1 MKKKVIAIVAIAAM
15 SVGLLA
21 GCSKPKTEEE
31 KAASAVSA
39 AVKEAEEE
47 VKKEAEEVDKAV
59 SEAVDEAAKE
69 AEAEE
74 KATEEAVSE
83 AAKEAEKEEKE
94 AEAAVSEAA
103 KDGTLDAAAAVEE
116 AAEEAE
122 AEDAVETAAAAE
134 AVATAAGSALKGDP
148 SETYYMCAFVSG
160 VEYWYPVF
168 QGMKDCADAL
178 GVQAYYMGTPEY
190 DVSAEV
196 EVFDQILALNPT
208 GIVLSP
214 ITAESFV
221 DPIQRAM
228 DQGVEIVTFASDS
241 EESGRTSYVTS
252 DNNKEGAAAAKE
264 IGEALGG
271 KGSVLVMRN
280 AGQTNHETRDNA
292 FIAYLAENYPD
303 IKVYEENSGQDAD
316 ATYTATM
323 TTYQKDPDLKAV
335 FTPEA
340 SSAVGAAQ
348 AGLEIGSGEQ
358 ALLVACCDTSE
369 EVLDLLQDDKFFLAI
384 APDQYLQGYMAMLDV
399 FFAAHNEML
408 RPMNG
413 RAEAGENLWQSPFMD
428 NGLSV
433 VTKETANKFYLND
446 YAQSIGL
453 NGSDD
458 LIAPLTEPSG
468 SGFGDGTGEQYYM
481 CVPISGVEYWY
492 PVMQGMKDAAA
503 ALGVSAY
510 YMGTPEYD
518 VSAQVEV
525 FDQILA
531 LNPTGIVVHP
541 ITAESFV
548 DPISRAVE
556 QGVEVVTF
564 AADSPE
570 SERVCYVTSDNTK
583 EGNAAAKQIGDALEG
598 KGSVLVMR
606 NPGQSN
612 HELRDDSFIAY
623 IEANYPDMKIYEENS
638 GQDADATYT
647 ATMTTYQKDPDLKA
661 VFTPEASSAV
671 GAAQAGIEIGNGE
684 QALLVACCDTSEEV
698 LDLLQADKFFFAIAP
713 DQYLQGYMAMIDC
726 YLASHNEIL
735 QPMNARAD
743 EGQNLWQSSYMDNGL
758 SIVTKENAS
767 SFYLDDYAKSIG
779 LSGADALVEPYVAE

>member
-1 MKKKVIAIVAIAAM
+1 MKKKVIAIVTIAAM

-348 AGLEIGSGEQ
+348 AG
-358 ALLVACCDTSE
+358 
-369 EVLDLLQDDKFFLAI
+369 
-384 APDQYLQGYMAMLDV
+384 
-399 FFAAHNEML
+399 
-408 RPMNG
+408 
-413 RAEAGENLWQSPFMD
+413 
-428 NGLSV
+428 
-433 VTKETANKFYLND
+433 
-446 YAQSIGL
+446 
-453 NGSDD
+453 
-458 LIAPLTEPSG
+458 
-468 SGFGDGTGEQYYM
+468 
-481 CVPISGVEYWY
+481 
-492 PVMQGMKDAAA
+492 
-503 ALGVSAY
+503 
-510 YMGTPEYD
+510 
-518 VSAQVEV
+518 
-525 FDQILA
+525 
-531 LNPTGIVVHP
+531 
-541 ITAESFV
+541 
-548 DPISRAVE
+548 
-556 QGVEVVTF
+556 
-564 AADSPE
+564 
-570 SERVCYVTSDNTK
+570 
-583 EGNAAAKQIGDALEG
+583 
-598 KGSVLVMR
+598 
-606 NPGQSN
+606 
-612 HELRDDSFIAY
+612 
-623 IEANYPDMKIYEENS
+623 
-638 GQDADATYT
+638 
-647 ATMTTYQKDPDLKA
+647 
-661 VFTPEASSAV
+661 
-671 GAAQAGIEIGNGE
+671 IEIGNGE